1 LTTTKQPAGPPTSA
15 RHTDGAGEGRLDV
28 RGLTKRFGPV
38 EAVRDLSFTVEPGQ
52 ITGFLGPNGAGKT
65 TTLRAALGLIR
76 PTSGEV
82 TIDGIPYQKLA
93 HPARVVGA
101 VFDSNGFHQ
110 SRKAR
115 AHLRIYTAA
124 FGVPDARAEEVL
136 ALVGLADVANRRIG
150 GFSLGM
156 RQRLALATALLGDP
170 RILILDEP
178 GSGLDP
184 EGVAWLRG
192 FLRAFAAGGR
202 TVLVSSHQLAEVAQT
217 VDRVVIISKGT
228 GVFEGSLDQLSGA
241 TRNRVRVQ
249 SADSTRLATALTEHG
264 ITDIHAEPAGWLTVI
279 GSSTAEVGEVA
290 LAAGVALLTMAGER
304 ADLEQH
310 FLQLTVSQYLPT
322 TPSLSVPAEQEGDR

>member
-1 LTTTKQPAGPPTSA
+1 MTKQPAEPATSA
-15 RHTDGAGEGRLDV
+15 RPTDGVGEGRLEV
-28 RGLTKRFGPV
+28 RNLTKRFGPV

-52 ITGFLGPNGAGKT
+52 ITGFLGPNWAGKT

-76 PTSGEV
+76 PTSGEATV
-82 TIDGIPYQKLA
+82 DGIPYRRLA

-101 VFDSNGFHQ
+101 VLDSGGFHR
-110 SRKAR
+110 SRTAR

-124 FGVPDARAEEVL
+124 FGVPDQRAEEVL
-136 ALVGLADVANRRIG
+136 TLVGLADAASRRIG

-192 FLRAFAAGGR
+192 FLRAFAAAGR
-202 TVLVSSHQLAEVAQT
+202 TVLVSSHQLAEIAQT
-217 VDRVVIISKGT
+217 VDRVVIISGGS
-228 GVFEGSLDQLSGA
+228 GVFEGPLDQLAGA
-241 TRNRVRVQ
+241 GRDRVRVQ
-249 SADSTRLATALTEHG
+249 SADPTRLATALTERG
-264 ITDIHAEPAGWLTVI
+264 ITDIHAEPDGWLTVV

-290 LAAGVALLTMAGER
+290 LAAGVALLSMAAER

-322 TPSLSVPAEQEGDR
+322 PPVPTEQEGDR